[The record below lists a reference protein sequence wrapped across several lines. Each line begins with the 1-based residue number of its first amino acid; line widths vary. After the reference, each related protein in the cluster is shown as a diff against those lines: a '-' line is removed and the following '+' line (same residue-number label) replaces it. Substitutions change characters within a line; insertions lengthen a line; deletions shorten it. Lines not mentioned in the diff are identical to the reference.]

1 MSDQLDQM
9 YLHTT
14 QLLCLLWRKD
24 LRKILCV
31 CVCVCVC
38 VCFKYSS
45 RKRISLFM
53 DGQQEVLLK
62 SKFLC
67 PTYSEAK

>member
-31 CVCVCVC
+31 CVCVCVLNI
-38 VCFKYSS
+38 
-45 RKRISLFM
+45 RLGR
-53 DGQQEVLLK
+53 E
-62 SKFLC
+62 FLC
-67 PTYSEAK
+67 LWMANKKCY